1 MNMMREVEIQ
11 ERAAKEAKAA
21 AVRGGLDIFV
31 KMDELKQMLAHAKE
45 ANDMV
50 TIQFYGPLVIG
61 VNNYF
66 DNVAV

>member
-50 TIQFYGPLVIG
+50 TI
-61 VNNYF
+61 
-66 DNVAV
+66 